1 MRTLCG
7 PCTPSSPP
15 TPTSM
20 WGEIL
25 ASSGCVA
32 WLWPHSGPAQLE
44 GVGWLPGSGL
54 DSRQPQQGLG
64 DAQEVDHLSNAE
76 QRGDDQGAAV
86 STLQEGCGALVP
98 QDLPVGGGESELQGW
113 GRPTPAPHPPGAHQ
127 PGAVQEPRVGVL
139 VDAALERLEPGL
151 HHCRGRAGQCGPLT
165 ADPTPQPRP
174 QPGPRPGH

>member
-1 MRTLCG
+1 
-7 PCTPSSPP
+7 
-15 TPTSM
+15 M
-20 WGEIL
+20 WGETL

-98 QDLPVGGGESELQGW
+98 QDLPVGGGGQSCRAG
-113 GRPTPAPHPPGAHQ
+113 
-127 PGAVQEPRVGVL
+127 
-139 VDAALERLEPGL
+139 AALPPPHTPRGL
-151 HHCRGRAGQCGPLT
+151 THLAQSRNPE
-165 ADPTPQPRP
+165 
-174 QPGPRPGH
+174 